1 MLEDFYVKI
10 DTSKSNIFLYYIIPV
25 NVLRLANYL
34 LFFFL
39 FLHEL
44 PNYPK
49 KLFVVLDHSY
59 PILAQNESGQLLNW

>member
-1 MLEDFYVKI
+1 MVLEDFYIKI

-34 LFFFL
+34 LF
-39 FLHEL
+39 LHEL
-44 PNYPK
+44 ANYLK
-49 KLFVVLDHSY
+49 KLFVVLEHSY